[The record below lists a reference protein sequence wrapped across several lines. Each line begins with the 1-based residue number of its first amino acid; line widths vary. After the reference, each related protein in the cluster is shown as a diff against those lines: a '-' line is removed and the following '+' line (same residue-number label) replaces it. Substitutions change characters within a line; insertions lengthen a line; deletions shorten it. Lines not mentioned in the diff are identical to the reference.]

1 MADQHALDDAAVA
14 ALWPLRDYS
23 KEHLGLVYGDDLQRT
38 PTFTQKGDGS
48 VAGSFK
54 IPAGTLRAL
63 FHNHPARSKSRAMG
77 ADTPDEFSPKD
88 RMTAERLGVPS
99 YILAGNRVM
108 RYDPKTRQT
117 EEVLAQFPIEEF
129 LQFIAMKRSRENPIA
144 AAIIAEQNSKPTRV
158 ASNGR

>member
-1 MADQHALDDAAVA
+1 MADYALDDAAVA
-14 ALWPLRDYS
+14 ALWSLRQSPVERMGALYR
-23 KEHLGLVYGDDLQRT
+23 EGEGYART
-38 PTFTQKGDGS
+38 PTIEGGGSHVKGTIRFP
-48 VAGSFK
+48 AGSL
-54 IPAGTLRAL
+54 AAL
-63 FHNHPARSKSRAMG
+63 FHNHPATSSSRRDVYAKQ
-77 ADTPDEFSPKD
+77 FSDDDKAQA
-88 RMTAERLGVPS
+88 RRLGVPS

-108 RYDPKTRQT
+108 RYDPRSNTT